1 MRKIGIVG
9 AGAWGTALAITAQRA
24 HHQVTV
30 WSREPAVVM
39 AIDGQHENT
48 LFLPG
53 IELPSGIRVTNDL
66 HAMLQQE
73 ILFLVVPAQYVRATC
88 ERLSSV
94 GLDTAMPL
102 IICSK
107 GIERRSAKLMSEVV
121 KEVLPNPMAVLTG
134 PTFAAEVAKG
144 FPASATLACKD
155 PKLGKWLAQAV
166 THPRFRI
173 YHSSDVVSSQ
183 ICGAVKNVIAIA
195 CGIIEGMGL
204 GESARAALIFS
215 GLAEIR
221 QLCIAK
227 GGNRETVME
236 PCGVGDLMLTCSS
249 RTSRN
254 MSLGYALGQGKTLE
268 QIMEKRRS
276 VAEGVT
282 CADAVKTLA
291 GQLGIRLP
299 ICEVVDRIVRG
310 NADVEEMVATL
321 VGE

>member
-9 AGAWGTALAITAQRA
+9 AGAWGTALAIIAQRA
-24 HHQVTV
+24 QHQVTV
-30 WSREPAVVM
+30 WSREKAVVM

-53 IELPSGIRVTNDL
+53 IELPSGIRATNDL
-66 HAMLQQE
+66 HAMLEQE
-73 ILFLVVPAQYVRATC
+73 ILLLVVPAQYVRATC
-88 ERLSSV
+88 ERLSSI
-94 GLDTAMPL
+94 GLDTSMPL

-107 GIERRSAKLMSEVV
+107 GIECRSSKLMSEVV
-121 KEVLPNPMAVLTG
+121 EEAIPNLMAVLTG

-144 FPASATLACKD
+144 LPASATLACKD

-166 THPRFRI
+166 AHPRFRI

-195 CGIIEGMGL
+195 CGIIEGMEL

-215 GLAEIR
+215 GLAEIS

-268 QIMEKRRS
+268 QIMKKRRS
-276 VAEGVT
+276 VVEGVT
-282 CADAVKTLA
+282 CADAVRTLA
-291 GQLGIRLP
+291 AQLGIRLP

-310 NADVEEMVATL
+310 NADIEEMVSTL